1 MRIFFTHRGLRSQ
14 ELVCSHNMAFWQQP
28 QLALARDAMSPWLK
42 LDSRRVFDMIWY
54 KKETSGL
61 GSLCMMPSLLQQGS
75 RFLAAISWLD
85 LQCWIV
91 DKTAQ
96 TTHFFWVEYYLSLQC
111 MSVRGRQL
119 LAVTIF
125 YFDTASI
132 GVFIYWQ
139 TLLRHETVQG
149 MPIFIC
155 IWSSELGRFFI
166 DEWTGFKGQ
175 GGVLIS
181 GISGVWPDF
190 QEFELLQ
197 IDVTGLFPSCT
208 VLWLKERRSEG

>member
-1 MRIFFTHRGLRSQ
+1 
-14 ELVCSHNMAFWQQP
+14 
-28 QLALARDAMSPWLK
+28 MSPWLK
-42 LDSRRVFDMIWY
+42 LDSRKVFDMVGN

-61 GSLCMMPSLLQQGS
+61 RSLCMMPSLLQKWS
-75 RFLAAISWLD
+75 HFLAAISWLH

-91 DKTAQ
+91 DETAQ

-139 TLLRHETVQG
+139 TLLRHETMQG
-149 MPIFIC
+149 MSIFIC

-166 DEWTGFKGQ
+166 DEWTDFKGQ
-175 GGVLIS
+175 GRVL
-181 GISGVWPDF
+181 ISGVWPDF

-208 VLWLKERRSEG
+208 VLWLKELRSEG